1 MKKLLLLLLF
11 LSICIVPA
19 GTLTACSDD
28 NGTEQGPGT
37 GEETDSPVIT
47 SLSADTGVAGE
58 EIEITGTGFGT
69 SKSSLELYFRNIKAQ
84 VSSVADTKIVAVVPS
99 LSKSEMSYQV
109 YVVRD
114 NRSSNKVTFTHATEK
129 YVLLPIINAP
139 WKTETLRSDIVW
151 KSVIFTY
158 DGKPRSINVLEIT
171 PTASTVVD
179 VGFKWGSLAKTSTM
193 CTTADA
199 VAGVNA
205 SYFNANGPHD
215 YFKVAGKVYTVG
227 RTSPAQVDGAMIWSG
242 NHYISFVKLPAGSPS
257 AVSMTHSNI
266 MACGP
271 LLMLD
276 SKLITQRTTDH
287 FSVTHPRTAIGTSK
301 SGKIFLV
308 TVDGRF
314 ANNAVGVS
322 TTDLGLIMKALGCD
336 DAFNLDGGGS
346 TTMWIKDKGGVV
358 NYPCDNEKFDHAGER
373 SVGSVIY
380 VK

>member
-179 VGFKWGSLAKTSTM
+179 VDYRQGVAKTSAM
-193 CTTADA
+193 CSAKGA
-199 VAGVNA
+199 VAGINA
-205 SYFNANGPHD
+205 SYFNSSGPHD
-215 YFKVAGKVYTVG
+215 YFKIGGYVYKTG
-227 RTSPAQVDGAMIWSG
+227 RASPAQVDGAMIWSG
-242 NHYISFVKLPAGSPS
+242 KHDISFVKLPAGSPS

-346 TTMWIKDKGGVV
+346 TTMWIKNKGVV
-358 NYPCDNEKFDHAGER
+358 NYPCDNSKFDHAGER